1 MIHIENKKTYRGDG
15 IYVGRKMPGLPG
27 SVLGNPFRIGRD
39 GTRVQVISKYRR
51 WLWEQIK
58 LKNEAYDE
66 LRRIAELARQGD
78 VTLVCW
84 CAPELSCHATVIE
97 RSVEYLNSANA
108 VERGIL

>member
-58 LKNEAYDE
+58 LKNESYYV
-66 LRRIAELARQGD
+66 LRWIAELALQGD

>member
-27 SVLGNPFRIGRD
+27 SALGNPFRTGRD
-39 GTRVQVISKYRR
+39 GTRVQAISMYRR

-66 LRRIAELARQGD
+66 LRRIAELARRGD

-84 CAPELSCHATVIE
+84 CAPEMCHATVIG
-97 RSVEYLNSANA
+97 RSVEYLNSAGS
-108 VERGIL
+108 VERRML

>member
-1 MIHIENKKTYRGDG
+1 MIHIENKRTYRGDG
-15 IYVGRKMPGLPG
+15 IYVGRKMPGIPG

-66 LRRIAELARQGD
+66 LRRIADLARRGD

-84 CAPELSCHATVIE
+84 CAPELGSEALLVKSNEALI
-97 RSVEYLNSANA
+97 RA
-108 VERGIL
+108 